1 MDAISRTIQRKI
13 KKHRLFIGTFTNRGD
28 KFLNSNYK
36 NFVKAKAIEERKINV
51 QKR

>member
-1 MDAISRTIQRKI
+1 MVSRIHQI
-13 KKHRLFIGTFTNRGD
+13 MNRGD
-28 KFLNSNYK
+28 KSLSNYK

>member
-1 MDAISRTIQRKI
+1 MVSRTRQIM
-13 KKHRLFIGTFTNRGD
+13 NRGD

-36 NFVKAKAIEERKINV
+36 NFVKAKVIEERKINA

>member
-1 MDAISRTIQRKI
+1 M
-13 KKHRLFIGTFTNRGD
+13 NRGD
-28 KFLNSNYK
+28 KSLNSNYK